1 MTSRWAG
8 QSPSKPS
15 VEKPQPFIFIS
26 QVQLMVI
33 TWSGTSGL
41 GDGRRSWEWS
51 SWPRVWGGEVMWTQV
66 PSALDEGQPGGALG
80 KRGGERLTPHEGDE
94 GNVC

>member
-1 MTSRWAG
+1 MEFMAKG
-8 QSPSKPS
+8 
-15 VEKPQPFIFIS
+15 V
-26 QVQLMVI
+26 
-33 TWSGTSGL
+33 
-41 GDGRRSWEWS
+41 
-51 SWPRVWGGEVMWTQV
+51 GGEVMWTQV

>member
-1 MTSRWAG
+1 MGRSESIKALSGEASAFHLYFSSSTDGHHLVRNFRVGGWEKELG
-8 QSPSKPS
+8 
-15 VEKPQPFIFIS
+15 VEFMAKG
-26 QVQLMVI
+26 V
-33 TWSGTSGL
+33 
-41 GDGRRSWEWS
+41 
-51 SWPRVWGGEVMWTQV
+51 GGEVMWTQV